1 MENLILN
8 EIVFYDF
15 SVDLSLYDALIC
27 TSKNALKAFIVICVV
42 LIVVIGSFYFWFR
55 NHPTVD
61 ITINKGSAGEQLDIE
76 TPNIAINEQ
85 FGIKSS
91 AEVELKVLNIV
102 DQHEFVC
109 YDLRENYKTSDIK
122 LDIVKADEHLV
133 LKYTHLLFLFFFT
146 CFFSF
151 QT

>member
-1 MENLILN
+1 MK
-8 EIVFYDF
+8 
-15 SVDLSLYDALIC
+15 
-27 TSKNALKAFIVICVV
+27 KNALKAFIVICVV

-133 LKYTHLLFLFFFT
+133 LKYTGKAVNKQGKT
-146 CFFSF
+146 VDYQNEIECDMNVDV
-151 QT
+151 QIIKY

>member
-1 MENLILN
+1 MK
-8 EIVFYDF
+8 
-15 SVDLSLYDALIC
+15 
-27 TSKNALKAFIVICVV
+27 KNALKAFIVICVV

-133 LKYTHLLFLFFFT
+133 LKYTGKAVNKQGKT
-146 CFFSF
+146 VDYQNEIECDMNIDV
-151 QT
+151 QIIKY

>member
-1 MENLILN
+1 M
-8 EIVFYDF
+8 
-15 SVDLSLYDALIC
+15 
-27 TSKNALKAFIVICVV
+27 

-122 LDIVKADEHLV
+122 LDILKADEHLV
-133 LKYTHLLFLFFFT
+133 LKYTGKAVNKQGKT
-146 CFFSF
+146 VDYQNEIECDMNIDV
-151 QT
+151 QIIKY

>member
-1 MENLILN
+1 MK
-8 EIVFYDF
+8 
-15 SVDLSLYDALIC
+15 
-27 TSKNALKAFIVICVV
+27 KNALKVFIVICVV

-133 LKYTHLLFLFFFT
+133 LKYTGKAVNKQGKT
-146 CFFSF
+146 VDYQNEIECDMNIDV
-151 QT
+151 QIIKY